1 MRERESGNACMGQL
15 SPPGLGIPGTR
26 YVHYGAWLYVYP
38 VGTVLLTK
46 RTMQTLYV
54 TFEPMNIAIDE
65 SSLHTAALISWKNSC
80 FTLSQS
86 WVRDHVGFCFFVFFL
101 LCNAQCKQ
109 TDCGLLR
116 KRGQVSARR
125 TSSCGGMGLRHILA
139 CVCVCCVCGVLALC
153 VCWVSIYIM
162 LVSICCTLSHCVWQ

>member
-1 MRERESGNACMGQL
+1 MLVGRGL
-15 SPPGLGIPGTR
+15 SPGHTR

-54 TFEPMNIAIDE
+54 TLEPINSAID
-65 SSLHTAALISWKNSC
+65 
-80 FTLSQS
+80 SQS
-86 WVRDHVGFCFFVFFL
+86 TQYVRSHSVGKTLLNALPVVGSRPRRVLFFFVFSL